1 MADRGRSQRSPRT
14 STCCFVACC
23 SNSIAGGFV
32 VLTNTGAYLVCAPP
46 TRAREQPGRG
56 AAVPLRAAVSRDR
69 VLLASGTHQQAT
81 PRPRGVPRRLPGAQ
95 RATSGTLAV
104 FFAVA
109 PSAARVA
116 VKQTASARFKAY
128 GSGGGTNLDAMA
140 APTRTIEARGRGGS
154 VGWALRTGRPRPY
167 WAVRSP
173 GNARARQIGQR
184 TASTHAVHTVH
195 TFIGVV
201 L

>member
-1 MADRGRSQRSPRT
+1 
-14 STCCFVACC
+14 
-23 SNSIAGGFV
+23 
-32 VLTNTGAYLVCAPP
+32 
-46 TRAREQPGRG
+46 
-56 AAVPLRAAVSRDR
+56 VPLRAAVSRDR

-140 APTRTIEARGRGGS
+140 APTRTIEARGRGGGS

-184 TASTHAVHTVH
+184 TASTHAVHTRQPSLALERRQ
-195 TFIGVV
+195 TPRRRADLCSQQGKQERKRECGAR
-201 L
+201 LASPRAA